1 MFARVVLSGNS
12 ILIVVGSVLGA
23 RSDRLDCSR
32 FCWVKIVR
40 LSNSSFN
47 DVANS
52 GPPVVKSVVLCMV
65 LLPTI
70 VTRLEPVGVL
80 GTLALPPTTIVT
92 LPVPSALMATV

>member
-1 MFARVVLSGNS
+1 MLT
-12 ILIVVGSVLGA
+12 VVGSVFGA

-40 LSNSSFN
+40 LSSSSFS
-47 DVANS
+47 DAAKS

-65 LLPTI
+65 LSPTI
-70 VTRLEPVGVL
+70 VIRSSASGVL

-92 LPVPSALMATV
+92 LPVPSALIATV